1 MFSTHNTVYNYFSC
15 RVFSV
20 IAYAT
25 VAFGRSASM
34 VPNYSRA
41 KEASLRIMRL
51 NARQSLIDPDNEQN
65 GRILVNFISTQQK
78 QTILNLMFCSKENVN
93 GKLEFRNVYFK
104 YPARKG
110 KHALRHLS
118 FACEQGTATAIVGPS
133 GSGKS
138 TCIALLERFYDPER
152 GEILLDGHDIRT
164 LNVKWFRSIVGL
176 VQQEPILFNLSIRD
190 NIAYGNTT
198 RTFTDAAIFEAARQ
212 ADIHETITSLAQ
224 GYDTMCGASGQ
235 VQLAGGQKQRIA
247 IARLLIRQPKIVLFD
262 EATSALN
269 VAVEKV
275 LIFSSFSKKKQNRCA
290 YFYVEYYA

>member
-1 MFSTHNTVYNYFSC
+1 
-15 RVFSV
+15 
-20 IAYAT
+20 
-25 VAFGRSASM
+25 
-34 VPNYSRA
+34 
-41 KEASLRIMRL
+41 
-51 NARQSLIDPDNEQN
+51 
-65 GRILVNFISTQQK
+65 
-78 QTILNLMFCSKENVN
+78 MFCSKENVN

-176 VQQEPILFNLSIRD
+176 VQQEPILFNLPIRD

-198 RTFTDAAIFEAARQ
+198 RTFTDAEIFEAARQ

-275 LIFSSFSKKKQNRCA
+275 LIFSSFSKKKTKSLCIFRILCVNLIEHEPIELASRLLIVFRPFEIVRKLLFWYVDVLKNKELTQNLLLIDVVLIPNCLKPLDLRQQ
-290 YFYVEYYA
+290 